1 MHFKKKS
8 WKDFLFNSWA
18 LTRELI
24 FWIIFVPQYIIK
36 AFIFNCICQPR
47 TNNVYVKMSRH
58 YRKCS
63 DYTSIFAFLATLNAV
78 LKIVSFLINLRW
90 FRKITNLLTSSFHVN
105 HLNFLCQFRVL
116 WFTFKGKSVRYLS
129 PKFRFCGQ
137 MCIIAAMWID
147 TIMYCFLN
155 FLHAINKL
163 RSMLKKAH
171 CKS

>member
-1 MHFKKKS
+1 MYLFISAQFSLRLLSAFLKKKS

-105 HLNFLCQFRVL
+105 HLNCFYANLE
-116 WFTFKGKSVRYLS
+116 
-129 PKFRFCGQ
+129 FCG
-137 MCIIAAMWID
+137 
-147 TIMYCFLN
+147 L
-155 FLHAINKL
+155 LL
-163 RSMLKKAH
+163 RVSQ
-171 CKS
+171 